1 MRSDLN
7 SNPHPRARVY
17 EKNPTHSWQS
27 DFSKAVSTSG
37 DLAPGGPTHRPN
49 LRRVMKRHS
58 IAMIAP
64 CPFPANYGTPG
75 AIREMCET
83 LSTRGHRVHVV
94 TYPFG
99 ENLPVGSAKVWRS
112 WYWRKQDRL
121 HAGPSCKK
129 LLLDLFLLLTVC
141 RVIRSQRIDVIH
153 GHNYEGVLIG
163 FVAKLITGKPLIYNA
178 VNLMADELPSYH
190 FIKPAFLA
198 APIARFLDLVVAKL
212 PDYFIAVTNELQR
225 SLIGLG
231 APAERIRF
239 VACGVKGRMFDKG
252 DPVTLRARYEI
263 GQRPVVMYT
272 GINSP
277 FQRIDHLL
285 RAFRLTLQ
293 EEPTALLMVVSPLKH
308 DPDVAANRQM
318 AESLGISQ
326 SVRWIEGQ
334 TLAELPDYLA
344 MATVA
349 VISRPEVPGHP
360 IKLLNYMAAAK
371 PIVCFEGAAKGVR
384 HMQEAYVVCDH
395 DWQTLG
401 FGILTLMRDPELAAR
416 LGKRAKQMV
425 LRDFDWARLC
435 RKIEDVYDAVTIGA
449 REPSTVSG
457 VPKRRTAPH
466 GHADFETVKRPTSM
480 L

>member
-1 MRSDLN
+1 MR
-7 SNPHPRARVY
+7 RY
-17 EKNPTHSWQS
+17 
-27 DFSKAVSTSG
+27 
-37 DLAPGGPTHRPN
+37 
-49 LRRVMKRHS
+49 S

-83 LSTRGHRVHVV
+83 LSMQGHQIHVI

-99 ENLPVGSAKVWRS
+99 EDLPVGSAKIWRP
-112 WYWRKQDRL
+112 WYWRKSNRL

-129 LLLDLFLLLTVC
+129 LLLDLLLLIKVC
-141 RVIRSQRIDVIH
+141 RVVRSEQIDIIH
-153 GHNYEGVLIG
+153 GHNYEGALIG
-163 FVAKLITGKPLIYNA
+163 FIAKLLTGKPLIYNA
-178 VNLMADELPSYH
+178 VNLMADELPSYG

-198 APIARFLDLVVAKL
+198 NPIARFLDRVVTKI
-212 PDYFIAVTNELQR
+212 PDYFIAVTKELR
-225 SLIGLG
+225 EALVRLG
-231 APAERIRF
+231 APAERISF
-239 VACGVKGRMFDKG
+239 IACGVKTGMFDKS
-252 DPVTLRARYEI
+252 DPAALRARYEV

-285 RAFRLTLQ
+285 RAFWFTLQ
-293 EEPTALLMVVSPLKH
+293 GEPTALLMVVSPLKH
-308 DPDVAANRQM
+308 DPDLAANRELAQ
-318 AESLGISQ
+318 SLGISQ

-344 MATVA
+344 LATVA
-349 VISRPEVPGHP
+349 AMSRPEVPGHP

-401 FGILTLMRDPELAAR
+401 LGILTLVRNPELAAR
-416 LGKRAKQMV
+416 LGKRAKQMAA
-425 LRDFDWARLC
+425 RDFDWSRLC
-435 RKIEDVYDAVTIGA
+435 RKIEDIYDGVTRA
-449 REPSTVSG
+449 EPEPFTAPG
-457 VPKRRTAPH
+457 KQKRRSAPK
-466 GHADFETVKRPTSM
+466 GRPFT
-480 L
+480 LIQ